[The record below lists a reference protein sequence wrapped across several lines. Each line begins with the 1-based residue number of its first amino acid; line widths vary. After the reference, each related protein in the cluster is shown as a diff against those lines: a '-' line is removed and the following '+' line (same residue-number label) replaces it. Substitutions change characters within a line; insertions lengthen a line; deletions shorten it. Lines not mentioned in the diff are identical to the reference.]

1 MDLSLKLASA
11 ELVEVS
17 WLIFMEES
25 DTETSDD
32 RVDLEDDNS
41 DRDVD
46 MAGDSIGSGPYSA
59 KYGCARAW
67 LAEILFLGS
76 NESIFSNRSL
86 ASDPISGSISEKHL
100 GRDVAKFSLKIEES
114 SGHSSSEGVPR
125 TPKILES

>member
-1 MDLSLKLASA
+1 MSRCSNHNHKTQLYNNHISVITVVSHFQVCITLVGSHCIGLEDHRVDLSLKLASA

-59 KYGCARAW
+59 KYGCARA
-67 LAEILFLGS
+67 
-76 NESIFSNRSL
+76 
-86 ASDPISGSISEKHL
+86 
-100 GRDVAKFSLKIEES
+100 
-114 SGHSSSEGVPR
+114 
-125 TPKILES
+125 